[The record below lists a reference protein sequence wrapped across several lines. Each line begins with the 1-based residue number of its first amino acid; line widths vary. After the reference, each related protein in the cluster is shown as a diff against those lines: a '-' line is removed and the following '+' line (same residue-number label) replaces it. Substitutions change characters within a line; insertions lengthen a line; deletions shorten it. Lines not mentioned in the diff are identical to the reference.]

1 MKIEQALYRHYLER
15 RGAPPSLLLYDVTS
29 SYFEGLHNALG
40 EYGYNRDG
48 KRGKKQIVIGLL
60 ADDQGEPLAV
70 RVFAGNRNDPT
81 TVPDQIRI
89 VKEQFGVEELVFVGD
104 RGMVKSK
111 GKQALGEAGL
121 RYITALTDPQ
131 IRRRLR
137 KGCCN
142 WSCSLNKSAR
152 SKPTACA
159 MCCAST
165 SPKPNGNGSG
175 SRTSWPS
182 WEASSTDAT
191 RKSRPLP
198 VASPRPDC
206 ASSSPGWRVTS

>member
-1 MKIEQALYRHYLER
+1 M
-15 RGAPPSLLLYDVTS
+15 
-29 SYFEGLHNALG
+29 G

-81 TVPDQIRI
+81 THQIRI

-121 RYITALTDPQ
+121 RDRSPDSAALE
-131 IRRRLR
+131 RR
-137 KGCCN
+137 G
-142 WSCSLNKSAR
+142 A
-152 SKPTACA
+152 
-159 MCCAST
+159 
-165 SPKPNGNGSG
+165 
-175 SRTSWPS
+175 
-182 WEASSTDAT
+182 AT
-191 RKSRPLP
+191 GAVR
-198 VASPRPDC
+198 
-206 ASSSPGWRVTS
+206 

>member
-1 MKIEQALYRHYLER
+1 M
-15 RGAPPSLLLYDVTS
+15 
-29 SYFEGLHNALG
+29 
-40 EYGYNRDG
+40 
-48 KRGKKQIVIGLL
+48 IGLL
-60 ADDQGEPLAV
+60 ADDQGPLA

-131 IRRRLR
+131 IRRRLSEGVLQLELFAEQVCEVEADGVR
-137 KGCCN
+137 YVLR
-142 WSCSLNKSAR
+142 LNESEAKR
-152 SKPTACA
+152 QRQ
-159 MCCAST
+159 
-165 SPKPNGNGSG
+165 G
-175 SRTSWPS
+175 RWPS

>member
-1 MKIEQALYRHYLER
+1 MTRASRWRCGCLP
-15 RGAPPSLLLYDVTS
+15 AT
-29 SYFEGLHNALG
+29 A
-40 EYGYNRDG
+40 
-48 KRGKKQIVIGLL
+48 
-60 ADDQGEPLAV
+60 
-70 RVFAGNRNDPT
+70 T

-131 IRRRLR
+131 IRRRLSE
-137 KGCCN
+137 GVLQQELFAEQVCEVEADGVCYG
-142 WSCSLNKSAR
+142 
-152 SKPTACA
+152 
-159 MCCAST
+159 CAST